1 MIEVS
6 GPPTCL
12 SNGSRTCRP
21 GIIRAMTE
29 RGMAHADGAPACP
42 FVAFEDDRDERS
54 DRPDHRHRCYAE
66 VHPAPRAIAHQEAYC
81 LSSAFAV
88 CPTFQEWAQRE
99 AARTRGGAGSAVPP
113 PGATVAMS
121 QADDHRHDTQA
132 ERLPEGEDA
141 AQSKVEPAAEWQGPP
156 PDSRAERDDDGPAP
170 LPPRRNP
177 PRDWA
182 APPPWATGPG
192 MSSGAAAAGAAAAG
206 AGAGAAGAGTP
217 PPQFLAEREAR
228 GLAGSTADR
237 VAGGQ
242 SFVEPPRQ
250 PQADA
255 LPDNA
260 PQGDPWHPSA
270 SPERAQEPD
279 AELAGLVGGRPPAP
293 SSEPY
298 VPRTYED
305 DPGQV
310 RYEGAR
316 PPSRPPNRDP
326 NGAPSWEQPKRYEA
340 YPTIKTRAAIPGLPR
355 LGVMAAAL
363 GIAALA
369 LFFLPSILDLFGG
382 IGGGPGGG
390 NESPAPSSALE
401 LVAPSPTVPPA
412 PTPKVYIVKSGDTM
426 SKIAK
431 RFDLSIDD
439 LIAANKDTIKDPD
452 KISIGDTVIIPV
464 PGSNEDPD
472 GGFFGSEPPASA
484 AP

>member
-1 MIEVS
+1 
-6 GPPTCL
+6 
-12 SNGSRTCRP
+12 
-21 GIIRAMTE
+21 MTE

-88 CPTFQEWAQRE
+88 CPTFQDWAQRE
-99 AARTRGGAGSAVPP
+99 AARTRGGAGTAVPP

-121 QADDHRHDTQA
+121 QADDHHHDTQA
-132 ERLPEGEDA
+132 GRPLDREDA
-141 AQSKVEPAAEWQGPP
+141 AGPPAEPAAEWQGPP
-156 PDSRAERDDDGPAP
+156 PVTHAERDDGPAP

-192 MSSGAAAAGAAAAG
+192 MSSGAGAAGAAAA
-206 AGAGAAGAGTP
+206 AGGSGAAGAGTP
-217 PPQFLAEREAR
+217 PPQFLTDRGAR

-237 VAGGQ
+237 VAGGE

-250 PQADA
+250 PQDDA
-255 LPDNA
+255 PSDPGQ
-260 PQGDPWHPSA
+260 PQSL
-270 SPERAQEPD
+270 ERAQEPD
-279 AELAGLVGGRPPAP
+279 AELAGLVGGRPPARP
-293 SSEPY
+293 AEPY
-298 VPRTYED
+298 VPRSYED
-305 DPGQV
+305 DPAQV

-316 PPSRPPNRDP
+316 PPSRPPDRDP
-326 NGAPSWEQPKRYEA
+326 HGAPSWEQPRRYEA
-340 YPTIKTRAAIPGLPR
+340 YPTIKARAAIPGLPR
-355 LGVMAAAL
+355 LGIMAAAL

-390 NESPAPSSALE
+390 NESPAPSAPVES
-401 LVAPSPTVPPA
+401 VVPSPTVPPA
-412 PTPKVYIVKSGDTM
+412 PTPRVYIVKSGDTM

-431 RFDLSIDD
+431 RFDVSIDD

-452 KISIGDTVIIPV
+452 KISIGDTVIIPI
-464 PGSNEDPD
+464 PGSEEDP
-472 GGFFGSEPPASA
+472 GGFLGSDPPASP

>member
-1 MIEVS
+1 MDRPMVAVS

-12 SNGSRTCRP
+12 SNGSRTCRA

-29 RGMAHADGAPACP
+29 RGMAHPDGAPACP

-88 CPTFQEWAQRE
+88 CPTFQDWAQRE
-99 AARTRGGAGSAVPP
+99 AARTRGGAGTAVPP
-113 PGATVAMS
+113 PGATVAIS

-132 ERLPEGEDA
+132 ERPPEREDA
-141 AQSKVEPAAEWQGPP
+141 AGPPAEPAAEWQGPP
-156 PDSRAERDDDGPAP
+156 PATRAERDDGPAP

-192 MSSGAAAAGAAAAG
+192 MSSGAGAAGAAAAAG

-242 SFVEPPRQ
+242 SFVDPPRQ
-250 PQADA
+250 
-255 LPDNA
+255 LEDNA
-260 PQGDPWHPSA
+260 PSIDQGQPSQ

-279 AELAGLVGGRPPAP
+279 AELAGLVGGRPPARP
-293 SSEPY
+293 PEPY
-298 VPRTYED
+298 VPRSYED

-316 PPSRPPNRDP
+316 PPSRPPNRDQQ
-326 NGAPSWEQPKRYEA
+326 GAPSWEQPRHYEA
-340 YPTIKTRAAIPGLPR
+340 YPTIKTRASIPGLPR

-382 IGGGPGGG
+382 IGGGPGAG
-390 NESPAPSSALE
+390 NESPAPSAPVES
-401 LVAPSPTVPPA
+401 VVPSPTVPPA
-412 PTPKVYIVKSGDTM
+412 PTPQVYIVKSGDTM

-431 RFDLSIDD
+431 RFDVSIDE

-464 PGSNEDPD
+464 PGSAEDP
-472 GGFFGSEPPASA
+472 GGFLGSDPPAST